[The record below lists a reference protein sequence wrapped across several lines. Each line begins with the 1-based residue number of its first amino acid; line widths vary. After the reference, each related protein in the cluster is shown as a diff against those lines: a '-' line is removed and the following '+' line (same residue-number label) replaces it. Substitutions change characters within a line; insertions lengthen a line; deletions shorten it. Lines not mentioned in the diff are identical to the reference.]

1 MENLNPVDPAEV
13 AVLGQKLED
22 LKHIVVKID
31 TAIEKISEVNSS
43 VSKMLAV
50 HEQRITKQEEID
62 SVLFA
67 KIDKLRDKM
76 DRDHDLVTSRI
87 SLLERKLWI
96 GLSVL
101 GVVVAISNP
110 QSIKALK
117 PLLSSAE
124 SVIMQ
129 PAYAFVNGSY

>member
-22 LKHIVVKID
+22 LKHIVIKID
-31 TAIEKISEVNSS
+31 AAIEKISEVNSS

-62 SVLFA
+62 TVLFA

-76 DRDHDLVTSRI
+76 DRDHDGVMQRI
-87 SLLERKLWI
+87 QLIEKRMWMAVGI
-96 GLSVL
+96 GIAVAVGLQL
-101 GVVVAISNP
+101 PGVIECLDTIPCSTYTCWRP
-110 QSIKALK
+110 C
-117 PLLSSAE
+117 
-124 SVIMQ
+124 
-129 PAYAFVNGSY
+129 

>member
-1 MENLNPVDPAEV
+1 MAEQIKV
-13 AVLGQKLED
+13 AVLEEKLQNFEA
-22 LKHIVVKID
+22 IVSKLD
-31 TAIEKISEVNSS
+31 SAIEKLAEVNNN
-43 VSKMLAV
+43 VSRMLAV
-50 HEQRITKQEEID
+50 HEERITKQEELD
-62 SVLFA
+62 SVLFD

-96 GLSVL
+96 GISVL

-110 QSIKALK
+110 QAIKALK
-117 PLLSSAE
+117 PLLSSTE
-124 SVIMQ
+124 SVIIQ

>member
-22 LKHIVVKID
+22 LKHIVIKID

-76 DRDHDLVTSRI
+76 DRDHHGVMQRI
-87 SLLERKLWI
+87 QLIEKRMWIAVGIGIAVAI
-96 GLSVL
+96 GLQLPGVTNVL
-101 GVVVAISNP
+101 TPSPVTPILAGDRIDA
-110 QSIKALK
+110 
-117 PLLSSAE
+117 
-124 SVIMQ
+124 
-129 PAYAFVNGSY
+129 

>member
-1 MENLNPVDPAEV
+1 MAEEIKV
-13 AVLGQKLED
+13 AVLEEKLQNFEA
-22 LKHIVVKID
+22 IVSKLD
-31 TAIEKISEVNSS
+31 SAIEKLAEVNNN
-43 VSKMLAV
+43 VSRMLAV
-50 HEQRITKQEEID
+50 HEERITKQEELD
-62 SVLFA
+62 SVLFD

-87 SLLERKLWI
+87 SVLERKLWI

-124 SVIMQ
+124 SVIIQ
-129 PAYAFVNGSY
+129 PAYAFMNGSY

>member
-22 LKHIVVKID
+22 LKHIVIKID
-31 TAIEKISEVNSS
+31 AAIEKISEVNSS

-62 SVLFA
+62 TVLFA

-76 DRDHDLVTSRI
+76 DRDHDGVMQRI
-87 SLLERKLWI
+87 QLIEKRMWMAVGIGIAVAI
-96 GLSVL
+96 GLQL
-101 GVVVAISNP
+101 PGATNILTP
-110 QSIKALK
+110 ETTAPILAGDRID
-117 PLLSSAE
+117 A
-124 SVIMQ
+124 
-129 PAYAFVNGSY
+129 

>member
-1 MENLNPVDPAEV
+1 MAEQVKV
-13 AVLGQKLED
+13 AVLEEKLQNFEA
-22 LKHIVVKID
+22 IVSKLD
-31 TAIEKISEVNSS
+31 SAIEKLAEVNNN
-43 VSKMLAV
+43 VSRMLAV
-50 HEQRITKQEEID
+50 HEERITKQEELD
-62 SVLFA
+62 SVLFD

-117 PLLSSAE
+117 PLLSSTE

>member
-22 LKHIVVKID
+22 LKHIVIKID
-31 TAIEKISEVNSS
+31 AAIEKISEVNSS

-62 SVLFA
+62 TVLFA

-76 DRDHDLVTSRI
+76 DRDHDGVMQRI
-87 SLLERKLWI
+87 QLIEKRMWIAVGIGIAVAI
-96 GLSVL
+96 GLQLPGVTNVL
-101 GVVVAISNP
+101 TPS
-110 QSIKALK
+110 
-117 PLLSSAE
+117 
-124 SVIMQ
+124 
-129 PAYAFVNGSY
+129 PATPILAGDRADV